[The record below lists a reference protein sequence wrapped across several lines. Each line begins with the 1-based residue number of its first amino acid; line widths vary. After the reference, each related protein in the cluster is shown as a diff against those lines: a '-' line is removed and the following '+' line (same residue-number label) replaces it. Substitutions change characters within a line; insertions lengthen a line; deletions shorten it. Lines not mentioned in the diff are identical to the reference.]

1 MTKIQEKT
9 KQNQSAFWILV
20 HKALDKN
27 DGQIFCLPVG
37 NGMCRFVCDVETFC
51 GYDCGIGGGFMLRVE
66 SALLSMPELKDTEET
81 DPYQQVM

>member
-27 DGQIFCLPVG
+27 DGQIFCLPVVVWAKATI
-37 NGMCRFVCDVETFC
+37 MTTPVTPVLLLFMR
-51 GYDCGIGGGFMLRVE
+51 GGLSE
-66 SALLSMPELKDTEET
+66 SE
-81 DPYQQVM
+81 VGGV